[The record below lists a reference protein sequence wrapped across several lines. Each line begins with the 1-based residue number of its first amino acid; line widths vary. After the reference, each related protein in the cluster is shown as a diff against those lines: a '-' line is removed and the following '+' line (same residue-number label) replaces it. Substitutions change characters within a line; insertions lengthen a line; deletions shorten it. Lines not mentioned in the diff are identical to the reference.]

1 MSLRER
7 AVIYLPPTM
16 RGPKRQLV
24 ERIGA
29 SIGGG
34 VVDSVAAIERLPA
47 DAVPI
52 ICCAGELAG
61 FLSRWRAEKRA
72 WIYWDRGY
80 VRRLGGWWPALDD
93 GSGYLRWHVNS
104 FQMQALRD
112 VPADRWQNLRVDVA
126 PWRRGGRKIVVAT
139 TGPEYARLHG
149 SENWLAQT
157 LATLKTSTDRP
168 ILVRDKGSPVP
179 LARELQ
185 DAHCLVA
192 HGSNAAV
199 EATILGCPVFV
210 DSSSAAAL
218 VGLTD
223 LSKIETP
230 LYPERQPWLNSLA
243 YSQFLEAE
251 IFDGTLWRLIQ

>member
-24 ERIGA
+24 EWIGA
-29 SIGGG
+29 TLGAG
-34 VVDSVAAIERLPA
+34 VVDSAAKLEKLSA

-61 FLSRWRAEKRA
+61 FLSRWRAEKRT

-80 VRRLGGWWPALDD
+80 VRRLGGWWPALDG

-104 FQMQALRD
+104 FQLQALRD
-112 VPADRWQNLRVDVA
+112 VPASRWQDLGVDLA

-139 TGPEYARLHG
+139 TGPEYAKLHR

-157 LATLKTSTDRP
+157 LATLKASTDRP
-168 ILVRDKGSPVP
+168 ILVRDKGSQVP
-179 LARELQ
+179 LLRELQ
-185 DAHCLVA
+185 DAYCLVS

-199 EATILGCPVFV
+199 EAVIMGCPVFV
-210 DSSSAAAL
+210 HPDSAAAL
-218 VGLTD
+218 VGQTD
-223 LSKIETP
+223 LLKIESP

-243 YSQFLEAE
+243 SSQFNEAE
-251 IFDGTLWRLIQ
+251 IFDETLWRLIQ